1 MKVTSVVMEES
12 IRRERRRGWL
22 IIGGIGLLILI
33 GLLKGDFSE
42 TWLNGAR
49 F

>member
-1 MKVTSVVMEES
+1 MTRIDMEES

-22 IIGGIGLLILI
+22 IIGGVGLLILI